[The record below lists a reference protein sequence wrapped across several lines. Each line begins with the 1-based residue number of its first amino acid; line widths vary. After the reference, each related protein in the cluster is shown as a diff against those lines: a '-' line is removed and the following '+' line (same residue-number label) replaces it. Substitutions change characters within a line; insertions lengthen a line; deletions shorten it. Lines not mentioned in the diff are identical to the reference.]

1 VNVLIGGIMVDDTSG
16 PARWDAIP
24 AISPP
29 IGTGY
34 FECIGVNGRTL
45 LAETYRARYRVFCE
59 ERGFLDGAAYPEHQE
74 TDGFDTH
81 SVHVLA
87 RHRSGEVAGTARL
100 ILQSEF
106 GFPCQAHC
114 QFYEAFSYLRDFRS
128 PRLANYSEVS
138 RLAVSKQFRR
148 RAGDSFY
155 GGDPRSG
162 AAAGSSAPEQRADS
176 VTLPPG
182 PEIFLCILKFLYQ
195 ETKRRGISHWLIAVE
210 RSLHVTLRRMGWPFV
225 AVGPEVNYYGPV
237 RPYLAEV
244 IAAERSL
251 SRKNP
256 MFFSFLREGLR
267 GADELAEPRGCLEG
281 DRLLRLSGI

>member
-1 VNVLIGGIMVDDTSG
+1 MLIGGFMVDGTSG
-16 PARWDAIP
+16 PTCSDPIP
-24 AISPP
+24 AIGPP

-34 FECIGVNGRTL
+34 FECIGVKGKIM
-45 LAETYRARYRVFCE
+45 LAETCRARYRVFCE
-59 ERGFLDGAAYPEHQE
+59 ERGFLDGAAYPDHQE
-74 TDGFDTH
+74 TDGFDAH

-87 RHRSGEVAGTARL
+87 RHRGGEIAGTARL
-100 ILQSEF
+100 ILQSEL

-114 QFYEAFSYLRDFRS
+114 QFFEAFSYLRDFRS
-128 PRLANYSEVS
+128 PRLGNYSEVS

-155 GGDPRSG
+155 GGDPRST
-162 AAAGSSAPEQRADS
+162 ATADASAPEQRADS
-176 VTLPPG
+176 VALPPG
-182 PEIFLCILKFLYQ
+182 PEIFLCILKYLYQ

-225 AVGPEVNYYGPV
+225 AVGPEVDYYGPV

-244 IAAERSL
+244 VAAERSL
-251 SRKNP
+251 SQKNP
-256 MFFSFLREGLR
+256 RLFSFLREGLR
-267 GADELAEPRGCLEG
+267 GADVLAKPRGCVEG

>member
-1 VNVLIGGIMVDDTSG
+1 MIDDTSA
-16 PARWDAIP
+16 PAGSEAIP
-24 AISPP
+24 AIGPP
-29 IGTGY
+29 IGTHY

-45 LAETYRARYRVFCE
+45 LAETYRARYKVFCE
-59 ERGFLDGAAYPEHQE
+59 ERGFLDGAAYPDHQE

-100 ILQSEF
+100 VLQSEL
-106 GFPCQAHC
+106 GFPCQANC
-114 QFYEAFSYLRDFRS
+114 QFFEAFSYLRDFRS
-128 PRLANYSEVS
+128 PRLASYSEVS

-155 GGDPRSG
+155 GGDPRS
-162 AAAGSSAPEQRADS
+162 AAAADSSAPKQRADS

-182 PEIFLCILKFLYQ
+182 PEIFLCMLKFLYQ

-225 AVGPEVNYYGPV
+225 AVGPEVDYYGPV

-256 MFFSFLREGLR
+256 TLFSFLRDGLC
-267 GADELAEPRGCLEG
+267 GAEQPAKSRGCVEG
-281 DRLLRLSGI
+281 DRIRRLSGV